1 MHDFWNRGSGPT
13 RSRLA
18 RLGAASFVVGM
29 IAVLAG
35 CSGTSPTG
43 SSAPPSGQSSTT
55 AVPPTTTTTVPPTT
69 TTTTPPTTT
78 TTTVEPP
85 QPGWAPVS
93 MVGGKIAID
102 QQSFTGPAG
111 GQVTV
116 FRFRAGRVTFRLHDG
131 SSDPP
136 AGSASIPG
144 AGSTIAADEAPLLL
158 AAFNGGF
165 NSSTGVGGF
174 EVSSQV
180 LVPLVAG
187 MASFVIDADGNA
199 RIGVWGSDVPVAG
212 EQVVSVRQNL
222 PPLVSGGQPSG
233 NIGDVSAWGA
243 TLGGGTT
250 VARSALG
257 EDAQGNILYA
267 GGMSLQPSDLAAALV
282 NSGAVTAME
291 LDINPEWVQLAFA
304 AAPGGPLNA
313 GVPGQNRPADQY
325 QQGWT
330 RDFVTV
336 LATG

>member
-1 MHDFWNRGSGPT
+1 
-13 RSRLA
+13 
-18 RLGAASFVVGM
+18 
-29 IAVLAG
+29 
-35 CSGTSPTG
+35 
-43 SSAPPSGQSSTT
+43 
-55 AVPPTTTTTVPPTT
+55 
-69 TTTTPPTTT
+69 
-78 TTTVEPP
+78 
-85 QPGWAPVS
+85 
-93 MVGGKIAID
+93 
-102 QQSFTGPAG
+102 
-111 GQVTV
+111 V

-180 LVPLVAG
+180 LVPLAAG

-199 RIGVWGSDVPVAG
+199 RVGVWGSDVPVAG

-222 PPLVSGGQPSG
+222 PPLVSGGQPSP
-233 NIGDVSAWGA
+233 NIGNVSAWGA

-291 LDINPEWVQLAFA
+291 LDINPEWVQLDWA
-304 AAPGGPLNA
+304 AAPGGPLSA

>member
-1 MHDFWNRGSGPT
+1 
-13 RSRLA
+13 
-18 RLGAASFVVGM
+18 M
-29 IAVLAG
+29 IAVLAS

-43 SSAPPSGQSSTT
+43 SSAPSPHRSSTT
-55 AVPPTTTTTVPPTT
+55 TTPPTTVPPTTTTTVPP
-69 TTTTPPTTT
+69 TT

-144 AGSTIAADEAPLLL
+144 AGSTIAPDEAPLLL

-222 PPLVSGGQPSG
+222 PPLVSGGQPSP
-233 NIGDVSAWGA
+233 NIGNVSAWGA

-267 GGMSLQPSDLAAALV
+267 AGMSLQPSDLAAALI

-291 LDINPEWVQLAFA
+291 LDINPEWVQLDWA
-304 AAPGGPLNA
+304 AAPGGPLSA

>member
-1 MHDFWNRGSGPT
+1 
-13 RSRLA
+13 
-18 RLGAASFVVGM
+18 
-29 IAVLAG
+29 
-35 CSGTSPTG
+35 
-43 SSAPPSGQSSTT
+43 
-55 AVPPTTTTTVPPTT
+55 
-69 TTTTPPTTT
+69 
-78 TTTVEPP
+78 
-85 QPGWAPVS
+85 

-111 GQVTV
+111 GQVAV

-136 AGSASIPG
+136 GGSGIPG
-144 AGSTIAADEAPLLL
+144 AGGIIAADEAPLLL

-187 MASFVIDADGNA
+187 MASFLIDADGNA
-199 RIGVWGSDVPVAG
+199 RVGVWGTDVPVAG

-257 EDAQGNILYA
+257 QDAQGNILYA

-291 LDINPEWVQLAFA
+291 LDINPEWVQLDWA
-304 AAPGGPLNA
+304 AAPGGPFTA

-325 QQGWT
+325 QEGWT

>member
-1 MHDFWNRGSGPT
+1 M
-13 RSRLA
+13 
-18 RLGAASFVVGM
+18 
-29 IAVLAG
+29 
-35 CSGTSPTG
+35 
-43 SSAPPSGQSSTT
+43 
-55 AVPPTTTTTVPPTT
+55 
-69 TTTTPPTTT
+69 
-78 TTTVEPP
+78 E
-85 QPGWAPVS
+85 
-93 MVGGKIAID
+93 GGRIAID

-111 GQVTV
+111 GQATV
-116 FRFRAGRVTFRLHDG
+116 FRFRAGRTVFRLHDG

-136 AGSASIPG
+136 AGSAAISPG

-187 MASFVIDADGNA
+187 MASFVIDADGTA
-199 RIGVWGSDVPVAG
+199 RVGVWGSTVPVAG

-222 PPLVSGGQPSG
+222 PPLVVGGQPSPD
-233 NIGDVSAWGA
+233 IGDVSAWGA

-267 GGMSLQPSDLAAALV
+267 GGESLQPSDLAAALV
-282 NSGAVTAME
+282 NAGAVTAME
-291 LDINPEWVQLAFA
+291 LDINPEWVQLDWAPT
-304 AAPGGPLNA
+304 PGGPLNA
-313 GVPGQNRPADQY
+313 GIPGQNRPADQY
-325 QQGWT
+325 QEGWT

>member
-1 MHDFWNRGSGPT
+1 M
-13 RSRLA
+13 
-18 RLGAASFVVGM
+18 
-29 IAVLAG
+29 
-35 CSGTSPTG
+35 
-43 SSAPPSGQSSTT
+43 
-55 AVPPTTTTTVPPTT
+55 
-69 TTTTPPTTT
+69 
-78 TTTVEPP
+78 
-85 QPGWAPVS
+85 S
-93 MVGGKIAID
+93 MVGGRIAVD

-136 AGSASIPG
+136 GGSAIPG

-199 RIGVWGSDVPVAG
+199 RVGVWGSDVPVAG
-212 EQVVSVRQNL
+212 EPVVSVRQNL

-291 LDINPEWVQLAFA
+291 LDINPEWVQLAYA
-304 AAPGGPLNA
+304 ATPGGSLNA

-325 QQGWT
+325 QEGWT

>member
-1 MHDFWNRGSGPT
+1 MRP
-13 RSRLA
+13 RSV
-18 RLGAASFVVGM
+18 RLGAASLVVGM

-35 CSGTSPTG
+35 CSSSPTG
-43 SSAPPSGQSSTT
+43 SSAPPSGRSSTST
-55 AVPPTTTTTVPPTT
+55 VPPTTTTTTTVPPTT

-78 TTTVEPP
+78 TTVEPP

-93 MVGGKIAID
+93 TVGGKIAID
-102 QQSFTGPAG
+102 QQSVTGPAG

-116 FRFRAGRVTFRLHDG
+116 FRFRAGRVVFRLHDG

-136 AGSASIPG
+136 GGSAIPG
-144 AGSTIAADEAPLLL
+144 AGSTIAADETPLVL

-187 MASFVIDADGNA
+187 MASFVIDAAGNA
-199 RIGVWGSDVPVAG
+199 RVGVWGSDVPVAG

-291 LDINPEWVQLAFA
+291 LDINPEWVQLDFA

-325 QQGWT
+325 QEGWS

>member
-1 MHDFWNRGSGPT
+1 V
-13 RSRLA
+13 
-18 RLGAASFVVGM
+18 GAASLVVAM
-29 IAVLAG
+29 IAVLAA
-35 CSGTSPTG
+35 CSSNSPTG
-43 SSAPPSGQSSTT
+43 SSAPPSGRSSTST
-55 AVPPTTTTTVPPTT
+55 IPPTTTTTVPPTT
-69 TTTTPPTTT
+69 TTTTPPTT

-136 AGSASIPG
+136 GGSGIPG
-144 AGSTIAADEAPLLL
+144 AGGIIAADEAPLLL

-199 RIGVWGSDVPVAG
+199 RVGVWGTDVPVAG

-257 EDAQGNILYA
+257 QDAQGNILYA

-291 LDINPEWVQLAFA
+291 LDINPEWVQLDWA
-304 AAPGGPLNA
+304 AAPGGPFTA

-325 QQGWT
+325 QEGWT

>member
-1 MHDFWNRGSGPT
+1 MRT
-13 RSRLA
+13 RSA
-18 RLGAASFVVGM
+18 RLGAASLVVGM

-35 CSGTSPTG
+35 CSGSSPTG
-43 SSAPPSGQSSTT
+43 SAAPPSGRSPTT
-55 AVPPTTTTTVPPTT
+55 TIPPTTTTTTVPPTTTTTVPPTT
-69 TTTTPPTTT
+69 TTT
-78 TTTVEPP
+78 VEPA

-93 MVGGKIAID
+93 TVGGKIAID

-116 FRFRAGRVTFRLHDG
+116 FRFRAGRVSFRLHDG

-136 AGSASIPG
+136 GGSAIPG
-144 AGSTIAADEAPLLL
+144 AGPTIAADEAPLLL

-165 NSSTGVGGF
+165 NSSTDVGGF

-199 RIGVWGSDVPVAG
+199 RVGVWGSDVPVAG
-212 EQVVSVRQNL
+212 EAVVSVRQNL
-222 PPLVSGGQPSG
+222 PPLVVGGQPSP

-267 GGMSLQPSDLAAALV
+267 GGISLQPSDLAAALV

-291 LDINPEWVQLAFA
+291 LDINPEWVQLDWA
-304 AAPGGPLNA
+304 AAPGGPLSA
-313 GVPGQNRPADQY
+313 GIPGQNRPADQY
-325 QQGWT
+325 QEGWT

>member
-1 MHDFWNRGSGPT
+1 
-13 RSRLA
+13 
-18 RLGAASFVVGM
+18 VGL

-43 SSAPPSGQSSTT
+43 SSAPPSGRSSTT
-55 AVPPTTTTTVPPTT
+55 TIPPTTTTTVPPTTTTTVPPTT
-69 TTTTPPTTT
+69 TTT
-78 TTTVEPP
+78 VEPA

-93 MVGGKIAID
+93 TVGGKIAID

-136 AGSASIPG
+136 GGSAIPG
-144 AGSTIAADEAPLLL
+144 AGPTIAADEAPLLL

-165 NSSTGVGGF
+165 NSSTDVGGF
-174 EVSSQV
+174 EVSGQV

-199 RIGVWGSDVPVAG
+199 RVGVWGSDVPVAG
-212 EQVVSVRQNL
+212 EVVVSVRQNL
-222 PPLVSGGQPSG
+222 PPLVIGGQPSP

-257 EDAQGNILYA
+257 EDAQGNVLYA
-267 GGMSLQPSDLAAALV
+267 GGISLQPSDLAAALV

-291 LDINPEWVQLAFA
+291 LDINPEWVQLDWA
-304 AAPGGPLNA
+304 AAPGAPLTA
-313 GVPGQNRPADQY
+313 GIPGQNRPADQY
-325 QQGWT
+325 QEGWT